1 MEHRTQGQLRAETM
15 VQAVTGATVE
25 LERLA
30 HGACWLGV
38 DKVDITPVG
47 VHPLAGF
54 SLSGSRG
61 RPGRDRLWARALYVE
76 DIDTGQRVVVCIV
89 DLLSGTNALLEAVE
103 RALEAGGHEDLVGRV
118 IVSGTHTHAAPGR
131 FFGNRFYDRLAAPFT
146 LRRHDARLTRELGEK
161 VARACI
167 GAARQR
173 ARGDL
178 CVLRAP
184 VWRAARNRS
193 LEAHR
198 ANAAD
203 PERPEIPWRTPGE
216 GLSAEEAAVDP
227 RVTLWCARTGDQLV
241 GAFAWFGCHGTA
253 LGRKYPFYH
262 RDWLGFAVNA
272 VEAAFDGVA
281 CAVGSG
287 ASGDVTPLPSPQAQ
301 PGAPAPLSGIELA
314 QHVGLRVGATITE
327 MLRAVPEPRD
337 EHLRVTLD
345 SGVFEVVADGSTPR
359 WQVGVP
365 VLGGSEDGGPAYRK
379 LQFVAEGFRGDAGVQ
394 RPKAPALGFLQ
405 ALTLGPLDIAHHHPW
420 YRVRLGDHV
429 HCTVPGEPTVMA
441 ALTLEQRARAQLGA
455 ASACVVGYSGDY
467 CGYFTTQPEYEL
479 QHYEG
484 ASTLYGPRSL
494 EWYRDQLLGPSRPR
508 PRASGAAFA
517 PKPGATSSSG
527 AIPRRNVRRLL
538 SVAHELPPRDKAI
551 DLLFALP
558 REVAARPV
566 AEAAEAPGRAPPLP
580 RVRLVPLDGAAGEA
594 VEGVSRWFANPD
606 PDGAP
611 ELETCV
617 AVFDRAR
624 VEAAGLATLERAR
637 LELVHGG
644 VERRHA
650 IVPHERAEAEGRLPE
665 SASGHGPLG
674 GVRRILL
681 GLGLLFTLLALLL
694 FAFPGA
700 LLAALGWAAP
710 ASALASAPDAHA
722 AFPEFMLRNVGL
734 TFLLLG
740 INLLIAK
747 NSPDRRALS
756 GYAYASSVLW
766 LALAI
771 FAHWA
776 WHTELA
782 AAIFAAVAL
791 GLGGFG
797 FSIRPVIGRAATASH
812 AHWEFWAPLFWF
824 GLLTL
829 LVGGFLIFFPAVF
842 ARWFGIR
849 HTHGEAWLRLYGA
862 GFWVNT
868 VSMWSAQYT
877 RDVRV
882 ISAQLWGSIAFD
894 GLSPVLL
901 AIAIA
906 CQLMNPWGLLLLP
919 PFLVFVAYMRHM
931 QGVAYRHAHRE
942 IERPRTSRELGRII
956 RDAVREKKLV
966 RVLGS
971 GHSAPPAI
979 FGDAEPQP
987 RGRRPSRERCVHVSL
1002 DQLDRVLDI
1011 DRPRRRISV
1020 QAGLRIGVDP
1030 GHAPSSHHNLLAYLR
1045 GLRWALGDLG
1055 GIVHQTVGGFLA
1067 TGSSGGSV
1075 VHGLHD
1081 GIVELRF
1088 VDAEGNV
1095 RVARRD
1101 AVGPERELFEA
1112 LSVSMGLLGVVTEVT
1127 FECEAAYQVEGREF
1141 TARVSPEGV
1150 VELPAEPAT
1159 AAFAGTTARRL
1170 DLRDAGAEGLAAYLR
1185 EPGYKR
1191 ILWWPQAAIRAFV
1204 IWDGRRTQ
1212 VEPQKPKPYQAP
1224 QGVLQFIAGR
1234 VLELLGWSYGVG
1246 NPSIVGNWLR
1256 RKLLPPFARQ
1266 FMPKKPVPF
1275 HAPWD
1280 DNLPMDTHVD
1290 EAFLPVEFTELWF
1303 DLDRSHDVMAAL
1315 LDMYRGDENLAGTFT
1330 VELYAAKKCDAWLSP
1345 SYGRDS
1351 FRVDIFWYQRNAGDP
1366 VIDYYPRFYSRLE
1379 ALAFRAHWGKYLPQP
1394 GSRQGADYFARQF
1407 PRWGEFLALRRQLD
1421 PKGAFLSTYWRR
1433 HLGID

>member
-1 MEHRTQGQLRAETM
+1 M
-15 VQAVTGATVE
+15 VQTITHATPALEVGE

-38 DKVDITPVG
+38 DKVEITPDG

-76 DIDTGQRVVVCIV
+76 DIDTGQRLVVCVV

-103 RALEAGGHEDLVGRV
+103 RALEAGGHDDLVGRV
-118 IVSGTHTHAAPGR
+118 IVSGTHTHTAPGR
-131 FFGNRFYDRLAAPFT
+131 FFGNRFYDRLAAPVT
-146 LRRHDARLTRELGEK
+146 LRRHDAGLTRELGEK
-161 VARACI
+161 VARACM
-167 GAARQR
+167 GAARRR

-184 VWRAARNRS
+184 VWRAGRNRS
-193 LEAHR
+193 IEAHR
-198 ANAAD
+198 ANAGD
-203 PERPEIPWRTPGE
+203 PERPAIPWRTPAE
-216 GLSAEEAAVDP
+216 GLSEEEAAIDP
-227 RVTLWCARTGDQLV
+227 RVTLWCARSGEHWV
-241 GAFAWFGCHGTA
+241 GAFGWFGCHGTA

-262 RDWLGFAVNA
+262 RDWLGVAVDA
-272 VEAAFDGVA
+272 VEAAFEGLVG
-281 CAVGSG
+281 AVGSG
-287 ASGDVTPLPSPQAQ
+287 ASGDVTPLPSLPPKRA
-301 PGAPAPLSGIELA
+301 GAKAPEQKAGAAAPLSGIELA
-314 QHVGLRVGATITE
+314 QHVGQRVGATISE
-327 MLRAVPEPRD
+327 MLRAAPQPSD
-337 EHLRVTLD
+337 EHLSVTLD
-345 SGVFEVVADGSTPR
+345 SGIFEVAVDGSTPR

-405 ALTLGPLDIAHHHPW
+405 ALTLGPLDIAQHHPW

-441 ALTLEQRARAQLGA
+441 ALTLEQRACTQLGA

-467 CGYFTTQPEYEL
+467 CGYFTTQAEYDQ

-494 EWYRDQLLGPSRPR
+494 EWYRDQMLGPSRPR
-508 PRASGAAFA
+508 PRASGAERAAANGA
-517 PKPGATSSSG
+517 PGPSG
-527 AIPRRNVRRLL
+527 AIPRRNVQRLL
-538 SVAHELPPRDKAI
+538 AVAHELPPRAGCI

-558 REVAARPV
+558 KDPAPRADGAGSAR
-566 AEAAEAPGRAPPLP
+566 PLP
-580 RVRLVPLDGAAGEA
+580 RVRLVPLDGVPGEA
-594 VEGVSRWFANPD
+594 VDGVMRPFANPD
-606 PDGAP
+606 PEGAP
-611 ELETCV
+611 ELETRV
-617 AVFDRAR
+617 AVFERAR
-624 VEAAGLATLERAR
+624 VEAAGLGVLERAR

-650 IVPHERAEAEGRLPE
+650 IVPHERADAEGRLPLP
-665 SASGHGPLG
+665 APGHEPLG
-674 GVRRILL
+674 RVRRGLL
-681 GLGLLFTLLALLL
+681 ALGLLFTLLALLL
-694 FAFPGA
+694 LVLPGA
-700 LLAALGWAAP
+700 LLAALGW
-710 ASALASAPDAHA
+710 SVHALAPAPDANA
-722 AFPEFMLRNVGL
+722 AFPEFMTRNVGL

-740 INLLIAK
+740 INLLVAK

-756 GYAYASSVLW
+756 GYAYASSLLW
-766 LALAI
+766 CALAV
-771 FAHWA
+771 FAYRA
-776 WHTELA
+776 QHTEVV
-782 AAIFAAVAL
+782 AAIFIAVAL
-791 GLGGFG
+791 GLASFGFG
-797 FSIRPVIGRAATASH
+797 IRPVLGRAATASH
-812 AHWEFWAPLFWF
+812 AHWQFWAPLFWF

-829 LVGGFLIFFPAVF
+829 LVGGFLLFFPELF

-849 HTHGEAWLRLYGA
+849 HPAAEAWLRLYGA

-868 VSMWSAQYT
+868 VSMWRAQYT

-882 ISAQLWGSIAFD
+882 ISAQLWGSLAFD
-894 GLSPVLL
+894 SLSPVLL

-906 CQLMNPWGLLLLP
+906 CQLMNPWGLVLLP
-919 PFLVFVAYMRHM
+919 PFLAIVAYMRHM
-931 QGVAYRHAHRE
+931 QGLAYRHAHRE
-942 IERPRTSRELGRII
+942 IERPRSVGELGRII
-956 RDAVREKKLV
+956 RDAAREKKLV

-987 RGRRPSRERCVHVSL
+987 RSRRPSRERCVHVSL
-1002 DQLDRVLDI
+1002 DQLDRVLDVE
-1011 DRPRRRISV
+1011 RSRRRISV

-1030 GHAPSSHHNLLAYLR
+1030 GHAPSAQHNLLAHLR
-1045 GLRWALGDLG
+1045 ALGWALGDLG
-1055 GIVHQTVGGFLA
+1055 GIVHQSIGGFLA

-1075 VHGLHD
+1075 AHGLHD

-1088 VDAEGNV
+1088 VDAQGKV

-1101 AVGPERELFEA
+1101 AEGPERELFEA
-1112 LSVSMGLLGVVTEVT
+1112 VSVSMGLFGVVTEVT
-1127 FECEAAYQVEGREF
+1127 FECEDAYQVEGRELS
-1141 TARVSPEGV
+1141 ARVAPEGTV
-1150 VELPAEPAT
+1150 ALPAEPSS
-1159 AAFAGTTARRL
+1159 AAFAGAAARRL
-1170 DLRDAGAEGLAAYLR
+1170 ALRDAGAEGLAAYLR

-1204 IWDGRRTQ
+1204 VWEGRRTF
-1212 VEPQKPKPYQAP
+1212 VAPSKPNPYRAP
-1224 QGVLQFIAGR
+1224 RGVLQFIAGR

-1246 NPSIVGNWLR
+1246 NPSIIGNWLR

-1303 DLDRSHDVMAAL
+1303 DLDRSHEVMSTL
-1315 LDMYRGDENLAGTFT
+1315 LDLYDADQNLAGTFT
-1330 VELYAAKKCDAWLSP
+1330 VELYAAKSSPAWLSP

-1351 FRVDIFWYQRNAGDP
+1351 LRVDIFWYQRNAGDP
-1366 VIDYYPRFYSRLE
+1366 VIDYYPRFYAALE
-1379 ALAFRAHWGKYLPQP
+1379 ALAFRAHWGKYLPPP
-1394 GSRQGADYFARQF
+1394 GSQQGADYLARQF
-1407 PRWGEFLALRRQLD
+1407 PRWGRFLELRREID
-1421 PKGAFLSTYWRR
+1421 PKGLFLSTYWRR
-1433 HLGID
+1433 QLGID